1 MKIWK
6 ALMVLAIIFFTA
18 SVQAAGLRVSQP
30 IIDFGTIKEGPPVIK
45 KNTLTNTGAQTMTIV
60 NVTTS

>member
-6 ALMVLAIIFFTA
+6 ALMVLAIIFTA
-18 SVQAAGLRVSQP
+18 SVQAAGLRVSEP

>member
-1 MKIWK
+1 MKIRK
-6 ALMVLAIIFFTA
+6 SLMVLAVILLA
-18 SVQAAGLRVSQP
+18 APVQAAGLRVSEP

-45 KNTLTNTGAQTMTIV
+45 KNTLTNTGTQTMTIA